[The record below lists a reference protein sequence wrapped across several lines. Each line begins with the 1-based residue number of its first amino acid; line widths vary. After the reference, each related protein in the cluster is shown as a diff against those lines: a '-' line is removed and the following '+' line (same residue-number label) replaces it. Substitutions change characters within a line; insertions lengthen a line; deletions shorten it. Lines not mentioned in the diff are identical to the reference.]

1 MKLISTS
8 IQNLAY
14 TLTESNSKVYYAR
27 YKKDGLRKVVRLGTN
42 YQIAKQKLNDLKL
55 DLTIDTQMP
64 VIKTDDIVEVLKDR
78 IDQDYTIT
86 KKTGIT
92 YKELFYEFAQTET
105 QSQSQRQ
112 LKEKIAKH
120 ENTIFNIFLPSGER
134 FCDMDLSDIKYSD
147 CQFVVNQILE
157 NYKPKTAKNY
167 KSAMST
173 VFNFALKQQYTK
185 YNLMVL
191 ATLPSFDN
199 KRIMTLTKQDIQNL
213 YNAIITT
220 RDECFRLIF
229 LFGFH
234 GRRLGE
240 ILSLEVNQFD
250 LLNKTYSIPPQK
262 NKSRKWFKHEMTDIL
277 YDEVSNYIKRYKPE
291 NFLFINPATSR
302 PYSDMRKQFARL
314 KHSAN
319 ITSQFDFHQFRH
331 LLATTAV
338 NELNF
343 TLEKVQS
350 ALQHSSVSVT
360 QIYRD
365 DNPKSSKEVTEALI
379 AYAMA

>member
-1 MKLISTS
+1 MKLFSSS

-14 TLTESNSKVYYAR
+14 SLSENGSKTYYAR
-27 YKKDGLRKVVRLGTN
+27 YKKDGLKKVVRLSTS
-42 YQIAKQKLNDLKL
+42 YQIAKQRLNDLKL
-55 DLTIDTQMP
+55 DMTIDTQMP
-64 VIKTDDIVEVLKDR
+64 VIKTDDIVEFLKDR

-105 QSQSQRQ
+105 QSQSERQ

-120 ENTIFNIFLPSGER
+120 ENTIFNIVLPNGKR

-147 CQFVVNQILE
+147 CQFAINYILE

-173 VFNFALKQQYTK
+173 VFNFALKQQYIK
-185 YNLMVL
+185 YNLMLL
-191 ATLPSFDN
+191 ATLPDFDN
-199 KRIMTLTKQDIQNL
+199 KRIMTLSKQDIQNIF
-213 YNAIITT
+213 NAIITT

-262 NKSRKWFKHEMTDIL
+262 NKSKKWFKHEMTDIL
-277 YDEVSNYIKRYKPE
+277 FEEVSNYIKRYKPQ
-291 NFLFINPATSR
+291 NFLFINPVTSR
-302 PYSDMRKQFARL
+302 PYSDLRRQFSRL
-314 KHSAN
+314 KHTAG

-338 NELNF
+338 NELGF

-365 DNPKSSKEVTEALI
+365 DNPKASKEVTEALI
-379 AYAMA
+379 VYAMS